1 MYNFSGVLYRI
12 WGVCGVILILG
23 VVCILFEKPWVKK
36 VNAKEDKAK
45 KVKILNI
52 LYDKIGLIMIAF
64 AICFGLIYLS
74 RIVFPDVSS
83 YTGEFIESHRNS
95 RVAPPLP
102 LTYEYVFW
110 NGEGKRQVFYLDSFS
125 KKEIFPYE
133 FVSDQEYT
141 IYFDE
146 FTNVITMVEPV
157 E

>member
-1 MYNFSGVLYRI
+1 MLNFSGVWYRI

-23 VVCILFEKPWVKK
+23 VVIILFERLWSKK
-36 VNAKEDKAK
+36 GKNKDFK
-45 KVKILNI
+45 L
-52 LYDKIGLIMIAF
+52 GLIAIAIG
-64 AICFGLIYLS
+64 ICMSLIYAS

-102 LTYEYVFW
+102 FTSEYVFW
-110 NGEGKRQVFYLDSFS
+110 NGEGKKKTFYLDTFS
-125 KKEIFPYE
+125 KKEIFPHE
-133 FVSDQEYT
+133 LVSDQKYK

-146 FTNVITMVEPV
+146 FTNVIIKVEIV